1 MIDRRPKRI
10 TVSDHAVLRWLER
23 VEGVDVKAIRR
34 RIGRAVRNASEHGAA
49 GARLDGV
56 GFCLQYRD
64 DGEAVVT
71 TTVSHHVRS
80 HLAEKRKT
88 GGTP

>member
-1 MIDRRPKRI
+1 MSRRPKRI

-23 VEGVDVKAIRR
+23 VEGVNVKAIRR
-34 RIGRAVRNASEHGAA
+34 RIQRSVRAACDHGAS

-56 GFCLQYRD
+56 GFCLQYHD

-71 TTVSHHVRS
+71 TTVSSHTRS
-80 HLAEKRKT
+80 HLAEPRREDGK
-88 GGTP
+88 